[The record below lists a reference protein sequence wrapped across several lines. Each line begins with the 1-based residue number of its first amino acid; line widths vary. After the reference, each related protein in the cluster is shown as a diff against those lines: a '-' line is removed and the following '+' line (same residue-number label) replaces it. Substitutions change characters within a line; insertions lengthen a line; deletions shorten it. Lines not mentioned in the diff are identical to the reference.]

1 MIITTKSFVD
11 MNTRVGCK
19 SNILTDKLV
28 EIFKADKLNLARIKF
43 ISLFIIALSK
53 VQTVGFEKLAVAFEG
68 KAKTSFSL
76 RRIQRFIERHLRL
89 KSIKQKRCSGISNNH
104 FV

>member
-1 MIITTKSFVD
+1 
-11 MNTRVGCK
+11 MNTRVSCK

-53 VQTVGFEKLAVAFEG
+53 V
-68 KAKTSFSL
+68 
-76 RRIQRFIERHLRL
+76 
-89 KSIKQKRCSGISNNH
+89 
-104 FV
+104 